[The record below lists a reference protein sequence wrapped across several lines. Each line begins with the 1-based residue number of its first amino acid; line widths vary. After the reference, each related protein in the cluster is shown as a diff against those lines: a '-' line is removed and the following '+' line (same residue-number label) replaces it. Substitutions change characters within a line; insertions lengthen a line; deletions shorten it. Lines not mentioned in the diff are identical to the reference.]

1 MTEQPNIFEDWGKQ
15 KYLSI
20 DSNKLNFYIET
31 FNNAAPDLYGI
42 HISDYH
48 GYKLD
53 NIDFLSE
60 LNGVKR
66 VFIQSSI
73 KNMSGLD
80 NLAGLEDLSLGEA
93 SSQVIDLLKYP
104 KLHAFSCVWSNK
116 IKNLA
121 QACQLKDLGLS
132 KYKPKSSSL
141 EELAG
146 LTNLVDLHLLQ
157 CSMLTLS
164 GIEHFTSLKDLYVG
178 YMRNLKDIS
187 AINSDLAQVT
197 DIHFQNC
204 KKVESFAGLA
214 MLPSLNRISL
224 ESCGEIDSIS
234 FVTGMSKLEKL
245 FFVDT
250 HVLDGDLSP
259 CVDNQMLKLVGFKN
273 KKHYS
278 HKEADID
285 AILFSRQNQ

>member
-1 MTEQPNIFEDWGKQ
+1 MTTQPNIYVNAKKQ
-15 KYLSI
+15 KFLTV
-20 DSNKLNFYIET
+20 DSSRLDFYINT

-53 NIDFLSE
+53 NIDFLRE
-60 LNGVKR
+60 LNDVKK

-80 NLAGLEDLSLGEA
+80 DLTTLEYLALNEA
-93 SSQVIDLLKYP
+93 TSQVIDILSYP
-104 KLHAFSCVWSNK
+104 KMKKFAGVWSNK
-116 IKNLA
+116 IKNLE
-121 QACQLKDLGLS
+121 QAHQLRGLGLS
-132 KYKPKSSSL
+132 NFKPKSGSL
-141 EELAG
+141 DELAG

-224 ESCGEIDSIS
+224 ESCGDIDSIS
-234 FVTGMSKLEKL
+234 FVRDMSKLEKL

-278 HKEADID
+278 HKEADVD
-285 AILFSRQNQ
+285 AILFARQNQ